1 MWESGNFERF
11 QYSNFETNFLENET
25 FIKKLEYLFLVESSK
40 IENASFPYKTAFSEV
55 SVKTNR
61 IESIESTYH
70 KDAVLP
76 VTTSFIW
83 KFYFKIFRRW
93 QRKSKTCL

>member
-1 MWESGNFERF
+1 MWESGNFECF

-70 KDAVLP
+70 KGR
-76 VTTSFIW
+76 SFAGN
-83 KFYFKIFRRW
+83 YFIYLKILF
-93 QRKSKTCL
+93 QNFP